1 MSFNFMAL
9 LSYSSIVQKSDTD
22 LTGLDQVIGRDV
34 LLSGASVVSFLVFS
48 SSGTT
53 CISQSCWTA
62 EAGWQE
68 PDFQSLLLSTQP
80 PSPGHEHSWDPSEY
94 LLNW

>member
-34 LLSGASVVSFLVFS
+34 LLSGKHVVWL
-48 SSGTT
+48 
-53 CISQSCWTA
+53 
-62 EAGWQE
+62 
-68 PDFQSLLLSTQP
+68 
-80 PSPGHEHSWDPSEY
+80 
-94 LLNW
+94 